1 MSSETWIRD
10 TIKAK
15 SDQLNADD
23 LVAGPIT
30 VTVIG
35 VKQGDKDQPVVIQID
50 GGHQPFKPCKSMR
63 RILVTAWS
71 DIAANWIGKQMT
83 LYREPSVKWA
93 GEQIGGIRIAAL
105 SHIGTEPLT
114 VKLQETRGK
123 RATFTINPIGKSSKP
138 APTLLDEWR
147 PKITQLSSAA
157 KALSKPI
164 SDAYKSKDGS
174 KLATVESDIDA
185 LASDEAEVL
194 RGFLAAVLEA
204 IQ

>member
-1 MSSETWIRD
+1 MNSETWVRD

-23 LVAGPIT
+23 LIGGQIT
-30 VTVIG
+30 VTVTG

-63 RILVTAWS
+63 RILVAAWS
-71 DIAANWIGKQMT
+71 DRAANWIGKQMT
-83 LYREPSVKWA
+83 LYRDPTVKWA

-105 SHIGTEPLT
+105 SHIGTEPLQI
-114 VKLQETRGK
+114 KMQETRGK
-123 RATFTINPIGKSSKP
+123 RASFTIQPIGTASKP
-138 APTLLDEWR
+138 EPSLLDRWR
-147 PKITQLSSAA
+147 PKVAQLSGAA
-157 KALSKPI
+157 KALAKPI
-164 SDAYKSKDGS
+164 SEAFKTADAT
-174 KLATVESDIDA
+174 KLGQIEADIDT

-194 RGFLAAVLEA
+194 RAFLAEVLEA

>member
-1 MSSETWIRD
+1 MSETWIRD

-23 LVAGPIT
+23 LVSGPIT
-30 VTVIG
+30 VTITA
-35 VKQGDKDQPVVIQID
+35 VKQSSDAQQPAVVCID
-50 GGHQPFKPCKSMR
+50 GGYQPYKPCKTMR
-63 RILVTAWS
+63 RILVAAWGERS
-71 DIAANWIGKQMT
+71 AEYVGKQLT
-83 LYREPSVKWA
+83 LFRDPDVYYGKDKT
-93 GEQIGGIRIAAL
+93 GGIRIAAM
-105 SHIGTEPLT
+105 SHIGDTPL
-114 VKLQETRGK
+114 VLSLQVTRGK
-123 RATFTINPIGKSSKP
+123 KQTFTINPIGKAAKP

-164 SDAYKSKDGS
+164 SEAYKSKDGS
-174 KLATVESDIDA
+174 NLAMIESEIDA